1 MMRAPTALTLLILAS
16 CTGLS
21 EGSHADGGAL
31 PDSRAPTSDA
41 GVPPESDALPG
52 PPPPVTGRAG
62 LVLIDVQQSFVK
74 SASNPDLSQILERTR
89 SALLL
94 AAQRGA
100 PVFITYEATTQ
111 NALPA
116 TVQSAV
122 PAGAQEF
129 VKTTFAA
136 TGLPAFA
143 SAVQQSGL
151 THLVVLGAETDVC
164 VLQTVL
170 GLRALGLGVVLQKD
184 AVFSEETNTAP
195 ALRRMRQAGASLA
208 SAAEVSA
215 LLGGG
220 ALPAL
225 PAGPIRRLK
234 PFAVA
239 TVLNQLDPTS
249 LTATQDPHKAAKQ
262 ARLRELLLA
271 SEWFGVPIFG
281 TTTSLPASL
290 AGLLKKPIRPLAELA
305 AQQGIEQVVIAG
317 TAQGLAPLIAG
328 QSREVFLL
336 EDGLLGTSLNALE
349 PDVQRG
355 AVPLTYKTFYYEMTR
370 SVSLSEWP
378 SDWVA
383 RDSEYYQKTQAPE
396 DLPPIPN

>member
-1 MMRAPTALTLLILAS
+1 MRTLTALALLVLTS

-21 EGSHADGGAL
+21 ASEHADSGSV
-31 PDSRAPTSDA
+31 PDSRAPSSDA
-41 GVPPESDALPG
+41 GLPPGADATPT
-52 PPPPVTGRAG
+52 PPPPVAGRAG
-62 LVLIDVQQSFVK
+62 LVVIDVQQSFVK
-74 SASNPDLSQILERTR
+74 SASNPDINQVLERTR

-94 AAQRGA
+94 AGQRTA
-100 PVFITYEATTQ
+100 PVFITYEATKQ

-116 TVQSAV
+116 TVKSAV

-143 SAVQQSGL
+143 SAVKQSGL

-170 GLRALGLGVVLQKD
+170 GLRALGLGVVLEKD

-195 ALRRMRQAGASLA
+195 ALRRMRQAGVSLA

-220 ALPAL
+220 PLPAV
-225 PAGPIRRLK
+225 PAEPIRRLK
-234 PFAVA
+234 PLAVA
-239 TVLNQLDPTS
+239 TVLNQLDQAS
-249 LTATQDPHKAAKQ
+249 LNAAQDPHKAAKQ

-305 AQQGIEQVVIAG
+305 AEKGIEQVVIAG
-317 TAQGLAPLIAG
+317 TAQGLAALVDG
-328 QSREVFLL
+328 QSREVFLV
-336 EDGLLGTSLNALE
+336 EDGLLGTSLGALE
-349 PDVQRG
+349 PEVQRG
-355 AVPLTYKTFYYEMTR
+355 AVPITYKTFYYEMTR
-370 SVSLSEWP
+370 SVNLSEWP
-378 SDWVA
+378 SPDWVA
-383 RDSEYYQKTQAPE
+383 RDPEYYNKTQAPE

>member
-1 MMRAPTALTLLILAS
+1 MRTLTVLAILMIAS

-21 EGSHADGGAL
+21 ASDHADRDAGS
-31 PDSRAPTSDA
+31 DSRAPTTDAGLPSGSDA
-41 GVPPESDALPG
+41 TPA
-52 PPPPVTGRAG
+52 PPPPAGRAG

-74 SASNPDLSQILERTR
+74 SASNPDLSQVLERTR

-94 AAQRGA
+94 AGQRST
-100 PVFITYEATTQ
+100 PVFITYEATKQ

-116 TVQSAV
+116 SIQGAV

-143 SAVQQSGL
+143 SAVKQAGL

-195 ALRRMRQAGASLA
+195 SLRRMRQAGVSLA

-220 ALPAL
+220 PLPAV
-225 PAGPIRRLK
+225 PADPIRRLK

-239 TVLNQLDPTS
+239 TVLNQLDQAS
-249 LTATQDPHKAAKQ
+249 LSAAQDPHKAAKQ

-281 TTTSLPASL
+281 TTTSLPSSL

-305 AQQGIEQVVIAG
+305 AEKGIEQVVIAG
-317 TAQGLAPLIAG
+317 TTQGLAALVAG
-328 QSREVFLL
+328 QSREVFLV
-336 EDGLLGTSLNALE
+336 EDGLLGTSLGALE
-349 PDVQRG
+349 PQVQGG
-355 AVPLTYKTFYYEMTR
+355 AVPITYKTFYYEMTR
-370 SVSLSEWP
+370 SVDLSEWP
-378 SDWVA
+378 PDWVA
-383 RDSEYYQKTQAPE
+383 RDPEYYQKTQAPE
-396 DLPPIPN
+396 DLPPIPS